1 MSRRNPGEIKF
12 ASGPGAIIAERKMD
26 PERRID
32 YIGSKRSAVPQYTA
46 TILPGNVATVK
57 TLTLDQ
63 ALKNSHQYPRPVFN
77 DKTAAL
83 PKIEP
88 SLSKKDED
96 ETLLKKNSKTKTEV
110 KVAESVTTEK
120 VATSDKEIKDEITTK
135 NGE

>member
-32 YIGSKRSAVPQYTA
+32 YIGSKRSVVPQYTA

-63 ALKNSHQYPRPVFN
+63 ALKKSHQYPRPVFN
-77 DKTAAL
+77 DKSTL

-88 SLSKKDED
+88 SFSKKDED

-120 VATSDKEIKDEITTK
+120 VAPTDKEIMDEIATK